1 VEAFG
6 GEGEEKRKPQ
16 NRRGKK
22 RRTDCCGRFSDFWS
36 FSTASRRPARRRR
49 RRSRRQEKDV

>member
-16 NRRGKK
+16 KRREK

-36 FSTASRRPARRRR
+36 FSTASRRPAKTRT
-49 RRSRRQEKDV
+49 RSRRQEKDV

>member
-1 VEAFG
+1 LGEKVRKRENHKTG
-6 GEGEEKRKPQ
+6 GE
-16 NRRGKK
+16 KK

-49 RRSRRQEKDV
+49 RSRRQEKDV